1 MTNYYNNYKNIKNDI
16 DEYASKISRDPDSIK
31 ILAVSKTFPH
41 TTVQNA
47 IDSGITLFGE
57 SKIQEA
63 KSKIP
68 LLAGNFEFHMIGHL
82 QSNKAKDAVNL
93 FSMIHSLSSITT
105 AEKINREAF
114 KLGKIQDLLIQ
125 INSSGEETKSGID
138 PAQSVDLA
146 GAVSEMKNLNL
157 KGIMTIGPL
166 TDDESEIH
174 KAFALTRR
182 TLENINKELKLSLKE
197 ISMGM
202 SNDFLIAVEEG
213 ATIIRIGS
221 AIFGSR

>member
-1 MTNYYNNYKNIKNDI
+1 MPDYYNNYKNIKNNI

-31 ILAVSKTFPH
+31 ILSVSKTFSH
-41 TTVQNA
+41 TIIQNA

-63 KSKIP
+63 KSKIS
-68 LLAGNFEFHMIGHL
+68 LLSGNFEFHMIGHL
-82 QSNKAKDAVNL
+82 QSNKAKDAVKL
-93 FSMIHSLSSITT
+93 FTTIHSVSSVST
-105 AEKINREAF
+105 AEKINSEAF
-114 KLGKIQDLLIQ
+114 KLGKIQDVLIQ

-138 PAQSVDLA
+138 PAKSVDLA
-146 GAVSEMKNLNL
+146 GAISEMKNLSL
-157 KGIMTIGPL
+157 KGVMTIGSL
-166 TDDESEIH
+166 TDNESEIH
-174 KAFALTRR
+174 KAFALTRK
-182 TLENINKELKLSLKE
+182 TLENINNELKLSLKE

-202 SNDFLIAVEEG
+202 SNDFLIAIKEG